1 MGTRS
6 ITFIRKR
13 IPKRACS
20 ATKRSLGG
28 PDESQYIYE
37 YFVCVYQH
45 FDGYVEGG
53 LGEWLAEFLSKF
65 ISDFSSVNL
74 DAGFFAAKFVKD
86 FMEKDDQHKT
96 LYPIQPLQ
104 EMFRCDHQY
113 AYIITV
119 DSTRKFF
126 DDKSIMLSMYS
137 NCILTARPEKF
148 MEKYKQV
155 KNQIEESE
163 IEYEVIDYGDEE
175 VEKEGYLSEDRL
187 LAKFLLRFEI

>member
-13 IPKRACS
+13 IPKRECS
-20 ATKRSLGG
+20 VTKRSLGG

-37 YFVCVYQH
+37 YFVCVYQQC
-45 FDGYVEGG
+45 DGYVEGG
-53 LGEWLAEFLSKF
+53 VGEWLAEFLSKF
-65 ISDFSSVNL
+65 IRDFSSVHL
-74 DAGFFAAKFVKD
+74 DTGFFAAKFVKD
-86 FMEKDDQHKT
+86 FMEKDDQHK
-96 LYPIQPLQ
+96 LLCPIAPLQ
-104 EMFRCDHQY
+104 EMFRHDHQL

-148 MEKYKQV
+148 MKKYKQCE
-155 KNQIEESE
+155 NQIEESE
-163 IEYEVIDYGDEE
+163 IQYEVIDYGDEE
-175 VEKEGYLSEDRL
+175 VEKEGYLSEDQL
-187 LAKFLLRFEI
+187 LGKFLLKCNY